1 MKKKRDITIIALFL
15 FLGFVFLVIYRN
27 VFFKNEVIIPGDI
40 PYNTPVWQGEAQKTE
55 YYKADN
61 YLLSDQINQFYVWH
75 YIAHSAMSSSGVIP
89 LWNPYIFAGQPLVA
103 NSQSALF
110 YPPNLMLF
118 FLDPGIVATLR
129 AFFNLLILV
138 IFGYLLGRQLGISS
152 TGSVLISVGFALCGP
167 VTVWLGHPHTN
178 VFSWFPFLMWSGE
191 KVFKGNRKM
200 FWAGVFSVGVGFSI
214 LGGHP
219 ETAFHLLLIVSVYFL
234 LRIIFSKKISSYSF
248 KTSYF
253 LIIAIILGILIGSI
267 QLIPFT
273 DFLFRSTT
281 FNQGGRGEQGKH
293 LLWSETSLGNLSGFA
308 TMIYPNFFGN
318 PPDRTYNN
326 PIKSS
331 YNYNEQAIYFGLI
344 PLSFLF
350 LLLFRRKNPVKV
362 KILFFISFFSLGIA
376 WRLPFFEI
384 FNHLPIFSM
393 VANSRLKIFF
403 VFTAIIL
410 AGFGF
415 DRFKKGINSA
425 INKQNEVCKT
435 VFIPVLAIL
444 IFIVFSII
452 KIFIQL
458 SGNSPFFRASEE
470 VSFLNYL
477 LFKIFSTGDI
487 RTMITLIASIIF
499 LLSVY
504 MLAKGK
510 LKIKGFEIIVLFM
523 CIIDLAIP
531 ANGYNPTIKE
541 SDILPFP
548 SVFSVFEKSDSPFR
562 VVSDDNVKL
571 QNYNAVHK
579 IQLMGGYDLP
589 VFKKYGDLFYS
600 QNKGSVHNHNW
611 NPDSELADFLSIK
624 YFFTKGDSGPVS
636 SKYKLIF
643 DNLNFKVYENTN
655 VFPRAFMVYDYKIIS
670 DKKKSLN
677 YLKENNFKLRD
688 KVVLNDPLI
697 SGIKK
702 NTYSSDVKNSVDFID
717 YENDLVKLR
726 VKTDKDG
733 ILVFSDI
740 FMPGWRVYIDGEG
753 SNVFLANYAFRGV
766 VIPKGE
772 HFVVFKYRPV
782 SFTIGMI
789 LSILGFFS
797 AAFFI
802 VLGWRKN
809 DL

>member
-1 MKKKRDITIIALFL
+1 MKRKRDITTIALFL
-15 FLGFVFLVIYRN
+15 FLGFVFLVIYRD

-40 PYNTPVWQGEAQKTE
+40 PYNTPVWQGEAPKVE

-61 YLLSDQINQFYVWH
+61 YLLSDQINQFYIWH
-75 YIAHSAMSSSGVIP
+75 YIAHSSMNGFGVIP

-129 AFFNLLILV
+129 VFFNLLILV

-191 KVFKGNRKM
+191 KVFKGNRKI

-234 LRIIFSKKISSYSF
+234 LRIIFSKKISSYPF
-248 KTSYF
+248 KTAYF
-253 LIIAIILGILIGSI
+253 LILAIVLGILIGSI

-281 FNQGGRGEQGKH
+281 FNQGGRGEHGKH
-293 LLWSETSLGNLSGFA
+293 LLWSETALGNLSGFA

-331 YNYNEQAIYFGLI
+331 YNYNEQAVYFGLI

-350 LLLFRRKNPVKV
+350 FILFRRKNPDKV
-362 KILFFISFFSLGIA
+362 RILLLLSIFSLGIS
-376 WRLPFFEI
+376 WRFPLFEI
-384 FNHLPIFSM
+384 FNHLPVFSM
-393 VANSRLKIFF
+393 VSNSRLKIFF

-415 DRFKKGINSA
+415 DKFKQGIDSA
-425 INKQNEVCKT
+425 INKKSEVRRI

-444 IFIVFSII
+444 IFIVSSII
-452 KIFIQL
+452 KTFILL
-458 SGNSPFFRASEE
+458 SGNSPFLKASEKI
-470 VSFLNYL
+470 SFFDYL
-477 LFKIFSTGDI
+477 FFKIFSTGDI
-487 RTMITLIASIIF
+487 RIMITVITSIVLILA
-499 LLSVY
+499 VY
-504 MLAKGK
+504 MVVKVK
-510 LKIKGFEIIVLFM
+510 LKAKGFEIIVLLM

-531 ANGYNPTIKE
+531 ASGYNPTIKE

-548 SVFSVFEKSDSPFR
+548 SVFSAFEKSDSPFR
-562 VVSDDNVKL
+562 VVSDDYVKL

-589 VFKKYGDLFYS
+589 VFRKYGDLFYS

-611 NPDSELADFLSIK
+611 SADSELADFLNIK
-624 YFFTKGDSGPVS
+624 YFLTKGDSGPVS

-643 DNLNFKVYENTN
+643 DNHNFKVYENTN
-655 VFPRAFMVYDYKIIS
+655 VFPRAFMVYDYEIIA
-670 DKKKSLN
+670 DKKQSLD
-677 YLKENNFKLRD
+677 YLKENDFKLRD
-688 KVVLNDPLI
+688 KVIVNNPLKSNI
-697 SGIKK
+697 NKIA
-702 NTYSSDVKNSVDFID
+702 YSSDVNNSVSFIK
-717 YENDLVKLR
+717 YENDFVKLR
-726 VKTDKDG
+726 IKTDSVG

-740 FMPGWRVYIDGEG
+740 FMPGWRVYIDGEID
-753 SNVFLANYAFRGV
+753 NIFLANYAFRGV
-766 VIPKGE
+766 LIPEGE
-772 HFVVFKYRPV
+772 HIIVFKYKPV
-782 SFTIGMI
+782 SYSIGMV
-789 LSILGFFS
+789 LSFLGFIFAILFMVIGKKKS
-797 AAFFI
+797 K
-802 VLGWRKN
+802 L
-809 DL
+809 